1 MLQKI
6 KETISVLSGIAV
18 SFIDEE
24 TVLAELEI
32 DSLTML
38 KIIMEL
44 ENVYG
49 VHFEDEEIV
58 EIRTVSDIEEKI
70 SEKLSQ

>member
-18 SFIDEE
+18 SSIDEE

>member
-18 SFIDEE
+18 SSIDED